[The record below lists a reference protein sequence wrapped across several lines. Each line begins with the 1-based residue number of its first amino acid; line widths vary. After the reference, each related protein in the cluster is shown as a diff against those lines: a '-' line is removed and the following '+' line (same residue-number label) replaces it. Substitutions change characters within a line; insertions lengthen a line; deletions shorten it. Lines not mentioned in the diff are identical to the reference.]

1 MALTDL
7 ASLRTELAA
16 RGFDYLSDTR
26 KTYFLNDGMQELAE
40 MYPWPFL
47 RTSVVG
53 TAPLAITDVGQV
65 LSVYDSTNL
74 RMLRSS
80 DNRDLET
87 SIAGTPVY
95 YYLEDT
101 TLKVEPTNATAS
113 LTVKY
118 IKVPAELSATTDTP
132 LFPARYRAMIV
143 DAAQIRALSEDS
155 DSPELAAGIQVR
167 LDAKVIRMRDALM
180 SREYDAPALITA
192 TTQDW

>member
-47 RTSVVG
+47 RTTATGV
-53 TAPLAITDVGQV
+53 APLAITDVGQV
-65 LSVYDSTNL
+65 LSVYDSTNQC
-74 RMLRSS
+74 MLRSA
-80 DNRDLET
+80 DGRDLET
-87 SIAGTPVY
+87 STAGTPTY
-95 YYLEDT
+95 WYLEDT
-101 TLKVEPTNATAS
+101 TLKVEPTNTTAS
-113 LTVKY
+113 LIVRY

-155 DSPELAAGIQVR
+155 DSPELAAGIQAR

-180 SREYDAPALITA
+180 SREYDSPSLIIA
-192 TTQDW
+192 STQDF